1 MLKLIEQHKFC
12 VVFIR
17 REMTPF
23 PITFE
28 DIYDTGIY
36 HRESLSPLSP
46 KAQAEFDREFPPIE
60 PEDSAK
66 RRKDKRQTKAMVEGR
81 EDGPVIR
88 SPSVQTASPSSLSR
102 AHDCVSKRTPSPIA
116 TATITATGHGAIAT
130 ATARGRGRGQGQG
143 RGATAR
149 SRKRVRAASPPPP
162 RRSRRRVIDQ
172 LQSGNI

>member
-1 MLKLIEQHKFC
+1 
-12 VVFIR
+12 
-17 REMTPF
+17 MTPF
-23 PITFE
+23 LVTFE

-66 RRKDKRQTKAMVEGR
+66 RRKDKQQIKVIVEGR

-88 SPSVQTASPSSLSR
+88 SPPVQTASPSSLTR
-102 AHDCVSKRTPSPIA
+102 ARDCVSKRTPSPIA

-130 ATARGRGRGQGQG
+130 ATAR
-143 RGATAR
+143 
-149 SRKRVRAASPPPP
+149 SRNRVRAASPPPP
-162 RRSRRRVIDQ
+162 RRSRRRVMDQ
-172 LQSGNI
+172 